1 MACSINVLLRIY
13 TQLLLPASP
22 VEYSTHL
29 QQSSSIFPCNLCLA
43 PHQVDEKIT
52 LCGMNDAPFFIVGRL
67 VTLSCLGDMLGKPV
81 FAFSLVKSIVHSG
94 RGSQRTYDISA
105 SIEVIIGM
113 VYSRFSM
120 CRRLQLT
127 FNRSVGAC
135 KTRPQGWSLGLV
147 RMVGGTLYRT
157 NESGD
162 RADWSS
168 QDAESSGTLS
178 SLQRKLRIGAINRTG
193 CQSNMGMGDTI
204 ELRTPMLE
212 PIETTNPSWNLQR
225 LQAGLQL
232 RQIATMAFNATA
244 SRSSGMSLKSV
255 VLDKTNLGFFGY
267 LVQLCGLKVSICKG
281 VAQRVPL
288 PILVADLMPIAV
300 YHPHSRWSG
309 DNTEP
314 SVNDWEIHFRC
325 GTIEHLQRTGVE
337 ETRSFLDSDVR
348 YILQA
353 LKPTGL
359 DQENSHFIVTYSTRT
374 LPLRGSKLP
383 TSEAKNL
390 WTSVLA
396 DSTDSTTFAFLTEDC
411 LQTST
416 VRCRKVGVSCD
427 NTIPALE
434 ICVIRETDTIF
445 RPRDYCSPCIYD
457 HIHHVKTMEAL
468 LQARVDKESD
478 PQGITF
484 FIPACFIP
492 PVPLERLNSYRKWR
506 NDFIREIRIAD
517 EKIGREKIVMHNKSN
532 HDWKRGIGRRPEEPA
547 DCDVTSVTVPRRK

>member
-1 MACSINVLLRIY
+1 
-13 TQLLLPASP
+13 LLLPASP

-162 RADWSS
+162 RADWSL

-193 CQSNMGMGDTI
+193 YQSNMSMGDTI

-225 LQAGLQL
+225 LQAGLQ
-232 RQIATMAFNATA
+232 RWQIATMANCNDGIQRHSFSVIRNVTEVSHIGQDKPRLFWVLGPAVWPESEYLQGSRPESSTA
-244 SRSSGMSLKSV
+244 YPSSRS
-255 VLDKTNLGFFGY
+255 DAY
-267 LVQLCGLKVSICKG
+267 
-281 VAQRVPL
+281 
-288 PILVADLMPIAV
+288 
-300 YHPHSRWSG
+300 
-309 DNTEP
+309 
-314 SVNDWEIHFRC
+314 RC
-325 GTIEHLQRTGVE
+325 L
-337 ETRSFLDSDVR
+337 S
-348 YILQA
+348 
-353 LKPTGL
+353 PT
-359 DQENSHFIVTYSTRT
+359 Q
-374 LPLRGSKLP
+374 
-383 TSEAKNL
+383 
-390 WTSVLA
+390 
-396 DSTDSTTFAFLTEDC
+396 
-411 LQTST
+411 
-416 VRCRKVGVSCD
+416 
-427 NTIPALE
+427 
-434 ICVIRETDTIF
+434 
-445 RPRDYCSPCIYD
+445 
-457 HIHHVKTMEAL
+457 
-468 LQARVDKESD
+468 
-478 PQGITF
+478 
-484 FIPACFIP
+484 
-492 PVPLERLNSYRKWR
+492 
-506 NDFIREIRIAD
+506 
-517 EKIGREKIVMHNKSN
+517 
-532 HDWKRGIGRRPEEPA
+532 
-547 DCDVTSVTVPRRK
+547 